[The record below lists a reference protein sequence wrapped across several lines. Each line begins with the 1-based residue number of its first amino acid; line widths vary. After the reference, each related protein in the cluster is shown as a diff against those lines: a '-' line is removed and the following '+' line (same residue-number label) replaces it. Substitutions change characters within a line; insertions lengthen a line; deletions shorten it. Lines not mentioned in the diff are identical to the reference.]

1 MAMGR
6 GIVLL
11 GVALAIGVYLLS
23 RANVGTVVRASS
35 GVTTT
40 TGATRSAGT
49 SPAARAT
56 TTVPLRSPSAV
67 KVIVANGTDV
77 RGAASR
83 VGQEL
88 ITAHYNVLSPTD
100 ASSPA
105 KQSAVYFAAGYGPE
119 AGAVAQALQL
129 PSAAAQPLPNPPPV
143 KALGGANVVVI
154 VGPELAGRVTTPT
167 SAPASTTTTHRASTS
182 TTTRA
187 STTSSTRAPTTT
199 TTTKR

>member
-67 KVIVANGTDV
+67 KVVVANGTDV
-77 RGAASR
+77 RG
-83 VGQEL
+83 
-88 ITAHYNVLSPTD
+88 
-100 ASSPA
+100 
-105 KQSAVYFAAGYGPE
+105 
-119 AGAVAQALQL
+119 
-129 PSAAAQPLPNPPPV
+129 
-143 KALGGANVVVI
+143 
-154 VGPELAGRVTTPT
+154 VGPRNACDAGSRWP
-167 SAPASTTTTHRASTS
+167 RYASTS
-182 TTTRA
+182 TSRAAFRPRA
-187 STTSSTRAPTTT
+187 SS
-199 TTTKR
+199 